1 VPHEAKNR
9 NFLVFVLLFTN
20 DFWIPHFYSSS
31 PPIARSLFLTSK
43 IIPQC
48 VSCTGKLILFSPQK
62 KDKNRQSEKERQV
75 ALFAIS
81 VGNQEPL
88 CSPASSSSL
97 VVSPTAV
104 IARPPMIIQFTLFSI
119 GDPFRR

>member
-1 VPHEAKNR
+1 LDSA
-9 NFLVFVLLFTN
+9 LLF
-20 DFWIPHFYSSS
+20 IVSPHRPFSFFNFKNYSAVRVLYGKINFVFS
-31 PPIARSLFLTSK
+31 PP
-43 IIPQC
+43 
-48 VSCTGKLILFSPQK
+48 K